1 MTMYW
6 NKKVEC
12 MSREEMR
19 RLQSERLVKMV
30 EHVYNDSTYYRK
42 RMDECGVKP
51 QDIRSIDD
59 ISKLPFTTK
68 QDLRDN

>member
-1 MTMYW
+1 MAMYW

-19 RLQSERLVKMV
+19 RLQSDRLVKMV

-59 ISKLPFTTK
+59 ISKLPLL
-68 QDLRDN
+68 QSRI